1 MNTTLTDNK
10 YFEFYDIFMIVIRAL
25 IFNVVNELVK

>member
-10 YFEFYDIFMIVIRAL
+10 YFEFYDIFMILIRAL